1 MNGHFSGFVSGN
13 VAAFLLVATA
23 EVLLLMAVM
32 MQTSVA
38 TGNPFSLRLVRS
50 TLKEL
55 RELTHLTEPTDCCV
69 SSGGVPNGVAGH

>member
-1 MNGHFSGFVSGN
+1 MFEG
-13 VAAFLLVATA
+13 A
-23 EVLLLMAVM
+23 ESLFTYYL
-32 MQTSVA
+32 
-38 TGNPFSLRLVRS
+38 FSLRLVRS